1 MVASVSLIVPVFNAE
16 RTLDQTFESIKCEI
30 SESPEIAWE
39 VIAIDDGSTDGS
51 AEVLKSWQSQ
61 LPLKTFSLDHTGG
74 PASPR
79 NVGIHEATSEYIFFL
94 DSDDVL
100 MPGGLRTAVRY
111 AIENESDVVLPR
123 LVSLDGRGVPRGM
136 YSKNQ
141 PDVNL
146 VNSRIYWALN
156 PMKLIR
162 RSLLIQ
168 NEIEFDT
175 SLSRDEDQPFA
186 FKVYLAAKRI
196 SILADPPVV
205 GVRYSPSGTNL
216 TLRDY
221 SKEELFKYLSV
232 MTQIMDKGVESLSTK
247 QFLLIRNWEIEIS
260 REFIWKRLALMP
272 RDTWASSLE
281 DLYEFSKK
289 RLVPNMLPRTSIR
302 WRGIVGLI
310 GTASYTDLERLLQG
324 RKLVL
329 ENRSWISKC
338 RGALVSNWIRLKST
352 IFLPKNFRDLEI

>member
-1 MVASVSLIVPVFNAE
+1 MGSSVSIIIPVFNAQNTIAE
-16 RTLDQTFESIKCEI
+16 TLASIEVEITGTPEI
-30 SESPEIAWE
+30 SWEILA
-39 VIAIDDGSTDGS
+39 VNDGSTDGS
-51 AEVLKSWQSQ
+51 TEVLKSWIDRI
-61 LPLKTFSLDHTGG
+61 PLKTFSLDHSGS

-79 NVGIHEATSEYIFFL
+79 NFGIQQATSEFVFFL

-100 MPGGLRTAVRY
+100 LPGGIDALVSY
-111 AIENESDVVLPR
+111 AIENNSDVLLPR

-146 VNSRIYWALN
+146 ENSRIYWALN

-162 RSLLIQ
+162 RSLLIN
-168 NEIEFDT
+168 NEIKFDT
-175 SLSRDEDQPFA
+175 NLSRDEDQPFA
-186 FKVYLAAKRI
+186 LKVYLAANKI
-196 SILADPPVV
+196 SVLADPPVV

-232 MTQIMDKGVESLSTK
+232 MTQIMDESVESSSTK

-260 REFIWKRLALMP
+260 REFIWKRIALMP
-272 RDTWASSLE
+272 KESWASALE
-281 DLYEFSKK
+281 DLYEFSKE
-289 RLVPNMLPRTSIR
+289 RLVPQMLPNTSIR

-310 GTASYTDLERLLQG
+310 GTASYTDLEKLVKG

-329 ENRSWISKC
+329 ENRSWISKMQ
-338 RGALVSNWIRLKST
+338 GVLMSNWIRFKST
-352 IFLPKNFRDLEI
+352 IFLPKNF

>member
-1 MVASVSLIVPVFNAE
+1 MATSVSVIIPVFNAE
-16 RTLDQTFESIKCEI
+16 ETIDETLESIKNEFAKSPNISWEI
-30 SESPEIAWE
+30 IA
-39 VIAIDDGSTDGS
+39 VNDGSTDGS
-51 AEVLKSWQSQ
+51 LEILQSWQSR
-61 LPLKTFSLDHTGG
+61 LPLKTFTLDHTGS

-79 NVGIHEATSEYIFFL
+79 NFGIQQASGDFVFFL

-100 MPGGLRTAVRY
+100 LPGGLSTAVNY
-111 AIENESDVVLPR
+111 AIKNDSDVLLPR

-136 YSKNQ
+136 YSRNH
-141 PDVNL
+141 PVVEL
-146 VNSRIYWALN
+146 ENSRIYWALN
-156 PMKLIR
+156 PMKLVR
-162 RSLLIQ
+162 RSLLIE
-168 NEIEFDT
+168 NEIIFNT

-186 FKVYLAAKRI
+186 FKVYLTAKKI

-221 SKEELFKYLSV
+221 SIEELFNFLSV
-232 MTQIMDKGVESLSTK
+232 MTQIMDQGVDSMSTK

-272 RDTWASSLE
+272 NESWASSFE
-281 DLYEFSKK
+281 DLYEFSKE
-289 RLVPNMLPRTSIR
+289 RLVPSMLPRTSIR

-310 GTASYTDLERLLQG
+310 GSANYADLEKLVEG

-329 ENRSWISKC
+329 ENRSWFSKV
-338 RGALVSNWIRLKST
+338 RGVLISNWIRFKST
-352 IFLPKNFRDLEI
+352 VSLPKNF

>member
-1 MVASVSLIVPVFNAE
+1 MANSVSIVIPVFNAVATIE
-16 RTLDQTFESIKCEI
+16 ETLESIKAEI
-30 SESPEIAWE
+30 AISPEISWE
-39 VIAIDDGSTDGS
+39 VVAADDGSTDGS
-51 AEVLKSWQSQ
+51 TEVLKSWMDRI
-61 LPLKTFSLDHTGG
+61 PLKTFSLDHSGS

-79 NVGIHEATSEYIFFL
+79 NFGIQQATSEFVFFL

-100 MPGGLRTAVRY
+100 LPVGLSATLKY
-111 AIENESDVVLPR
+111 AIENDSDVVVPR

-141 PDVNL
+141 PDVEL
-146 VNSRIYWALN
+146 ENSRVYWALN

-162 RSLLIQ
+162 RSLLID
-168 NEIEFDT
+168 NEIKFDST
-175 SLSRDEDQPFA
+175 LSRDEDQPFA
-186 FKVYLAAKRI
+186 FKVYLAAKKI

-216 TLRDY
+216 TMRSY

-232 MTQIMDKGVESLSTK
+232 MTQIMDEGVESLSTK

-272 RDTWASSLE
+272 KDSWASSLE
-281 DLYEFSKK
+281 DLYEFSKE
-289 RLVPNMLPRTSIR
+289 RLVPQMLPKTSIR

-310 GTASYTDLERLLQG
+310 GSANYPDLEKLVKG

-329 ENRSWISKC
+329 ENRSWIGKC
-338 RGALVSNWIRLKST
+338 RGILISNWIRFKST
-352 IFLPKNFRDLEI
+352 VRLPKNF

>member
-1 MVASVSLIVPVFNAE
+1 MGVSVSIVIPVFNAE
-16 RTLDQTFESIKCEI
+16 ETIGETLKSIQAEI
-30 SESPEIAWE
+30 SISPEISWE
-39 VIAIDDGSTDGS
+39 VIAVDDGSTDGS
-51 AEVLKSWQSQ
+51 IEVLESWKNL
-61 LPLKTFSLDHTGG
+61 LPLQVFTLNHTGS

-79 NVGIHEATSEYIFFL
+79 NFGIQQATSEFVFFL

-100 MPGGLRTAVRY
+100 IPGGLTA
-111 AIENESDVVLPR
+111 AIKYGYENTSNVVLPR

-146 VNSRIYWALN
+146 ENSRIYWALN

-162 RSLLIQ
+162 RSLLID
-168 NEIEFDT
+168 NEIKFDT
-175 SLSRDEDQPFA
+175 SLSRDEDQPFSL
-186 FKVYLAAKRI
+186 KVYLAANKI

-205 GVRYSPSGTNL
+205 GVRYSPRGNNL
-216 TLRDY
+216 TLRSY

-232 MTQIMDKGVESLSTK
+232 MTQIMDEGIESKSTK

-272 RDTWASSLE
+272 KESWASSLE

-289 RLVPNMLPRTSIR
+289 RLMPDMLPKTSLR

-310 GTASYTDLERLLQG
+310 GTASYTDLERLLRG

-329 ENRSWISKC
+329 ENRSWISKV
-338 RGALVSNWIRLKST
+338 RGLLISNWIRLKST
-352 IFLPKNFRDLEI
+352 LFLPKNF

>member
-1 MVASVSLIVPVFNAE
+1 MRKSISVIVPVFNAKGTIGD
-16 RTLDQTFESIKCEI
+16 TLESIKAEIARAPEI
-30 SESPEIAWE
+30 SWE

-51 AEVLKSWQSQ
+51 VEVLEAWKTQ
-61 LPLKTFSLDHTGG
+61 LPLKTFALDHTGG

-79 NVGIHEATSEYIFFL
+79 NLGIQRSTSEFVFFL
-94 DSDDVL
+94 DSDDIL
-100 MPGGLRTAVRY
+100 IPGGLSAAVSY
-111 AIENESDVVLPR
+111 AIENDSDVVLPR

-136 YSKNQ
+136 YSRNQ
-141 PDVNL
+141 PDVEL
-146 VNSRIYWALN
+146 ENSRIYWALN

-162 RSLLIQ
+162 RSLLIE

-186 FKVYLAAKRI
+186 FKAYLAAKKI

-205 GVRYSPSGTNL
+205 GVRYSLSGTNL
-216 TLRDY
+216 TMRSY
-221 SKEELFKYLSV
+221 SKEELFKYLAV
-232 MTQIMDKGVESLSTK
+232 MTQILDQGIESKSTK

-272 RDTWASSLE
+272 KESWSTSFE
-281 DLYEFSKK
+281 DLHEFSKE

-310 GTASYTDLERLLQG
+310 GTANYTDLEKLVKG

-329 ENRSWISKC
+329 ENRSWISKM
-338 RGALVSNWIRLKST
+338 RGVLMSNWIRLKST
-352 IFLPKNFRDLEI
+352 IFFSRSF

>member
-1 MVASVSLIVPVFNAE
+1 VRNSISVIVPVFNAKGTIGD
-16 RTLDQTFESIKCEI
+16 TLESIKVEI
-30 SESPEIAWE
+30 AKSPEISWE

-51 AEVLKSWQSQ
+51 VEVLEAWKTQ
-61 LPLKTFSLDHTGG
+61 LPLKTFALDHSGS

-79 NVGIHEATSEYIFFL
+79 NFGIQKATSEFVFFL

-100 MPGGLRTAVRY
+100 IPGGLSAAVSY
-111 AIENESDVVLPR
+111 AIENDSDVVLPR

-146 VNSRIYWALN
+146 ENSRIYWALN

-162 RSLLIQ
+162 RSLLIE
-168 NEIEFDT
+168 NEITFDT
-175 SLSRDEDQPFA
+175 CLSRDEDQPFA
-186 FKVYLAAKRI
+186 FKVYLAAKKI

-221 SKEELFKYLSV
+221 SKQELFKFLSV
-232 MTQIMDKGVESLSTK
+232 MTQIMDKGVESMSTK

-272 RDTWASSLE
+272 KESWATSLK
-281 DLYEFSKK
+281 DLHKFSKE

-310 GTASYTDLERLLQG
+310 GTASYTDLEKLLRG
-324 RKLVL
+324 RQLVL

-338 RGALVSNWIRLKST
+338 RGILISNWIRFKST
-352 IFLPKNFRDLEI
+352 ISLPKKF

>member
-1 MVASVSLIVPVFNAE
+1 MVASVSLIIPVFNAE
-16 RTLDQTFESIKCEI
+16 RTLDQTFESIKYEI
-30 SESPEIAWE
+30 SESPKFAWE

-61 LPLKTFSLDHTGG
+61 LPLKTFALAHTGG

-79 NVGIHEATSEYIFFL
+79 NLGIQEATGDFVFFL

-100 MPGGLRTAVRY
+100 VPGGLSAAVDY
-111 AIENESDVVLPR
+111 AIENGSDVVLPR

-141 PDVNL
+141 SDVNID
-146 VNSRIYWALN
+146 NSRIYWALN

-162 RSLLIQ
+162 RSLLIE
-168 NEIEFDT
+168 NKIEFDST
-175 SLSRDEDQPFA
+175 LSRDEDQPFS
-186 FKVYLAAKRI
+186 FKVYLAAKKI
-196 SILADPPVV
+196 SVLADPPVV

-232 MTQIMDKGVESLSTK
+232 MTQIMDKGVESMSTK

-272 RDTWASSLE
+272 KESWATSLK
-281 DLYEFSKK
+281 DLHEFSKE
-289 RLVPNMLPRTSIR
+289 RLVQNMLPRTSIR

-310 GTASYTDLERLLQG
+310 GTASYTDLERLLRG

-338 RGALVSNWIRLKST
+338 RGILISNWIRFRST
-352 IFLPKNFRDLEI
+352 VSLPENF

>member
-1 MVASVSLIVPVFNAE
+1 VRKSISVIIPVFNAKDTIGK
-16 RTLDQTFESIKCEI
+16 TLESIEAEI
-30 SESPEIAWE
+30 ARSPEISWE
-39 VIAIDDGSTDGS
+39 VIAVDDGSTDGS
-51 AEVLKSWQSQ
+51 SEVLESWNNQ
-61 LPLKTFSLDHTGG
+61 LPLKVFALNHTGS
-74 PASPR
+74 PATPR
-79 NVGIHEATSEYIFFL
+79 NFGIQQATGDFVFFL

-100 MPGGLRTAVRY
+100 LPGGLQATVEY
-111 AIENESDVVLPR
+111 AIENRSDVVLPR

-146 VNSRIYWALN
+146 ENSRIYWALN

-162 RSLLIQ
+162 RSLLID
-168 NEIEFDT
+168 NEINFDT

-186 FKVYLAAKRI
+186 FKVYLAAMKI
-196 SILADPPVV
+196 SVLADPPVV

-232 MTQIMDKGVESLSTK
+232 MTKIMDGGVDSVSTK

-272 RDTWASSLE
+272 NESWASSFE
-281 DLYEFSKK
+281 DLYEFSKE

-310 GTASYTDLERLLQG
+310 GSANYPDLEKLVEG

-329 ENRSWISKC
+329 ESRSWFGKV
-338 RGALVSNWIRLKST
+338 RGVLISNWIRFKST
-352 IFLPKNFRDLEI
+352 VSLPKNF

>member
-1 MVASVSLIVPVFNAE
+1 MVASVSLIIPVFNAE
-16 RTLDQTFESIKCEI
+16 RTLDQTFESIKSEI
-30 SESPEIAWE
+30 SESPEIDWE

-51 AEVLKSWQSQ
+51 AEVLKSWQSW
-61 LPLKTFSLDHTGG
+61 LPLKTFAVDHTGG
-74 PASPR
+74 PALPR
-79 NVGIHEATSEYIFFL
+79 NLGIQEAKGEYVFFL
-94 DSDDVL
+94 DADDVL
-100 MPGGLRTAVRY
+100 MPGGLRAAIDY
-111 AIENESDVVLPR
+111 AIENSSDVVLPR

-146 VNSRIYWALN
+146 ENSRIYWALN

-162 RSLLIQ
+162 RSVLIE
-168 NEIEFDT
+168 NEINFDT
-175 SLSRDEDQPFA
+175 TLSRDEDQPFS
-186 FKVYLAAKRI
+186 FKVYLAAKKI
-196 SILADPPVV
+196 SVLADPPVV

-221 SKEELFKYLSV
+221 SKEELFRYLSV
-232 MTQIMDKGVESLSTK
+232 MTQIMDKGLESISTK
-247 QFLLIRNWEIEIS
+247 QLLLIRNWEIEIS

-272 RDTWASSLE
+272 NQSWASTFE
-281 DLYEFSKK
+281 DLHEFSKE
-289 RLVPNMLPRTSIR
+289 RLIPQMLPRTSIR

-310 GTASYTDLERLLQG
+310 GSAKYPDLEKLVDS

-338 RGALVSNWIRLKST
+338 RGILISNWIRLKST
-352 IFLPKNFRDLEI
+352 IFFPKNF

>member
-1 MVASVSLIVPVFNAE
+1 MRKSISVIVPVFNAKGTIGD
-16 RTLDQTFESIKCEI
+16 TLESIKV
-30 SESPEIAWE
+30 EIAKSPDISWE

-51 AEVLKSWQSQ
+51 IEILKSWDSQ
-61 LPLKTFSLDHTGG
+61 IPIKTFPMNHSGS
-74 PASPR
+74 PAKPR
-79 NVGIHEATSEYIFFL
+79 NFGIQQATSEFVFFL

-100 MPGGLRTAVRY
+100 IPGGLTAATKY
-111 AIENESDVVLPR
+111 AYENTSDVVLPR

-141 PDVNL
+141 SVVIL
-146 VNSRIYWALN
+146 ENSRIYWALN

-162 RSLLIQ
+162 RSLLIE

-186 FKVYLAAKRI
+186 FKAYLAAKKI

-205 GVRYSPSGTNL
+205 GVRYSPSGANL

-232 MTQIMDKGVESLSTK
+232 MTQIMDEGVDSMSTK

-260 REFIWKRLALMP
+260 REFVWKRLALMP
-272 RDTWASSLE
+272 KESWASSFE
-281 DLYEFSKK
+281 DLHEFSKE
-289 RLVPNMLPRTSIR
+289 RLVPNMLRKTSIR

-310 GTASYTDLERLLQG
+310 GSANYPDLEKLVKG
-324 RKLVL
+324 RRLVL
-329 ENRSWISKC
+329 ENRSWISNC
-338 RGALVSNWIRLKST
+338 RGILVSNWIRFKST
-352 IFLPKNFRDLEI
+352 IFLPKNF

>member
-1 MVASVSLIVPVFNAE
+1 MRKSISVIVPVFNAKGTIGD
-16 RTLDQTFESIKCEI
+16 TLESIKGEI
-30 SESPEIAWE
+30 AKSPEISWE

-51 AEVLKSWQSQ
+51 VEVLEAWKTQ
-61 LPLKTFSLDHTGG
+61 LPLKTFSLDHTGS
-74 PASPR
+74 PATPR
-79 NVGIHEATSEYIFFL
+79 NFGIQEASNEFVFFL

-100 MPGGLRTAVRY
+100 LPSGLQATVAY
-111 AIENESDVVLPR
+111 AIENGSDVVLPR

-141 PDVNL
+141 PDVKL
-146 VNSRIYWALN
+146 ENSRIYWALN

-162 RSLLIQ
+162 RSLLIE
-168 NEIEFDT
+168 NDIKFDT

-186 FKVYLAAKRI
+186 FKAYLAAKKI

-205 GVRYSPSGTNL
+205 GVRYSPSGANL

-221 SKEELFKYLSV
+221 SKVELFKYLSV
-232 MTQIMDKGVESLSTK
+232 MTQIMDEGVESISTK

-272 RDTWASSLE
+272 KESWASSFE
-281 DLYEFSKK
+281 DLHEFSKE
-289 RLVPNMLPRTSIR
+289 RLVPDMLPRTSIR

-310 GTASYTDLERLLQG
+310 GSANFANLERLVEG

-329 ENRSWISKC
+329 ENSSWSGKA
-338 RGALVSNWIRLKST
+338 RGVLISNWIRLKST
-352 IFLPKNFRDLEI
+352 IFLPKNF